1 MALALLL
8 GLDQLILFH
17 SSFLLYIDELIVNK
31 VPGGP
36 PNLKGRFKLKD
47 LRISII

>member
-31 VPGGP
+31 VPEGSP
-36 PNLKGRFKLKD
+36 YLKGRFKLKD